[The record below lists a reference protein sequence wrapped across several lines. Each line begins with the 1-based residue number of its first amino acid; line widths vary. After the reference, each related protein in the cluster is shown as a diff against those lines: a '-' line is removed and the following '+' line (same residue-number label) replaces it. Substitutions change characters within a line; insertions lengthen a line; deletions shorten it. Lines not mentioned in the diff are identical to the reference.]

1 MYAGYKEDGLTFVG
15 KGTEGNKNKCCG
27 TVTLFEFASGWAC
40 LGIGMFELVSL
51 SQLGTMYIVALESP
65 ANMDEDDISAPFDI
79 LDDTLMQRADGMYAL
94 GCRELDVV
102 GFRDREWPFCA
113 LFG

>member
-65 ANMDEDDISAPFDI
+65 ANLDEDDISAPF
-79 LDDTLMQRADGMYAL
+79 DDTLMQRADGMYAL

>member
-15 KGTEGNKNKCCG
+15 KGTEGSKNKCCG

-51 SQLGTMYIVALESP
+51 SQLGIMYIVALESP
-65 ANMDEDDISAPFDI
+65 ANLDDDDISDPFDT
-79 LDDTLMQRADGMYAL
+79 LDETLMQRADGMYAL

-102 GFRDREWPFCA
+102 GFGGREW
-113 LFG
+113 L

>member
-1 MYAGYKEDGLTFVG
+1 MYDGYREDGPILVG
-15 KGTEGNKNKCCG
+15 NGTDGNKNKCCG
-27 TVTLFEFASGWAC
+27 NVTLFEFVSGWGC
-40 LGIGMFELVSL
+40 LGNGRFELLSL

-65 ANMDEDDISAPFDI
+65 ANLDEDDISAPFDI